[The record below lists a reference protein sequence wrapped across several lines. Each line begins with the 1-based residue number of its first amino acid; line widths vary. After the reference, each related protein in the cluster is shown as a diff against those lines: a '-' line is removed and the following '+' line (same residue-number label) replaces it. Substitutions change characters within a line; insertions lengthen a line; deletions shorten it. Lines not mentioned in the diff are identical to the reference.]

1 MWLKRTNIQ
10 LICSLIEQKRT
21 DKKTNMQNIYFKK
34 LKRPV
39 DEQIFGI
46 RRMKWVYMWLKK
58 NKYSD
63 FGFKLQAIE
72 ELIYRM
78 CVRAAYDKRTNM

>member
-1 MWLKRTNIQ
+1 
-10 LICSLIEQKRT
+10 
-21 DKKTNMQNIYFKK
+21 MQNICFKK

-39 DEQIFGI
+39 DEQIFRI
-46 RRMKWVYMWLKK
+46 RRMKWMYTWLKK
-58 NKYSD
+58 NKYSG

-72 ELIYRM
+72 ELIYRT